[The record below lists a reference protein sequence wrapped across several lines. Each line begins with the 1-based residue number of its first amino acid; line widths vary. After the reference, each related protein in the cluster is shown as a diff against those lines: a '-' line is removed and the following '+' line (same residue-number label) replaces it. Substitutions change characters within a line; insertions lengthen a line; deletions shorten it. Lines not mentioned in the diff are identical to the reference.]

1 MMESPS
7 ETTTS
12 LWETV
17 VSLLLILLFTNF
29 FSRKKINWKVSTCCL
44 GFLPSHLICSC
55 CFVSMKEIKRPC
67 SSLPCTSL
75 TSLQNGREESH
86 CRLNVL
92 LLDCLFSS
100 RLGHC
105 FISTW
110 KYLAALI
117 WKCPNSY
124 STTTS
129 PRSKNTPTSLGSSKR
144 NNIILPLLKV

>member
-1 MMESPS
+1 
-7 ETTTS
+7 
-12 LWETV
+12 
-17 VSLLLILLFTNF
+17 
-29 FSRKKINWKVSTCCL
+29 L

-55 CFVSMKEIKRPC
+55 CFVSIKEIKRPC

-117 WKCPNSY
+117 WKCPNSS